1 MPDVPRDKDLLD
13 SGDGNVLSVD
23 IAWKK
28 KEKGEVYV
36 FKRRRKRSEKEK

>member
-13 SGDGNVLSVD
+13 SGDGTVLSVD

-28 KEKGEVYV
+28 REG
-36 FKRRRKRSEKEK
+36 